1 MHEETRQELEAT
13 LAARREL
20 GPEHDEQLVAG
31 FLDRIEREID
41 RRVDERVA
49 QRAPARKGGSV
60 IHPGN
65 LALCIPIIAIAG
77 GIGHTAGLIVAFVA
91 LALVFLVSEL
101 RR

>member
-31 FLDRIEREID
+31 FLDRIEKEID

>member
-31 FLDRIEREID
+31 FLERIDREID
-41 RRVDERVA
+41 RKVEEHLAR
-49 QRAPARKGGSV
+49 RAPPDRRGSV

>member
-31 FLDRIEREID
+31 FLDRIEKEID

-49 QRAPARKGGSV
+49 EVAPKKRRASAL
-60 IHPGN
+60 HPGN
-65 LALCIPIIAIAG
+65 LALCIPIVAIVG
-77 GIGHTAGLIVAFVA
+77 GIGHTAGLIVAFTA
-91 LALVFLVSEL
+91 LVIVFLVAEL
-101 RR
+101 QR